1 MFPIDVQGQ
10 EFDQVIID
18 VSIEGDYYDKARNIY
33 TLLTRA
39 KEATLAKIDNSV
51 EIKNNLRGNSRTSS
65 ISLEIINKSIEDTI
79 KRLNELDLKESNT
92 VSKKE
97 ESEEEEEVEKV
108 EEEDELNKIPEN
120 IRAVPVTKKTAKEL
134 FREDSKEV
142 SQIINGQTDGSE
154 EAKEELTNKALSK
167 DNILAYSFFNNLG
180 ILSEGASQKNE
191 LEEYLEFTISNEDV
205 ISNKQIT

>member
-1 MFPIDVQGQ
+1 MP
-10 EFDQVIID
+10 
-18 VSIEGDYYDKARNIY
+18 
-33 TLLTRA
+33 
-39 KEATLAKIDNSV
+39 
-51 EIKNNLRGNSRTSS
+51 KNNLRGNSRTSS

-97 ESEEEEEVEKV
+97 ESEKEEEDEVEEE
-108 EEEDELNKIPEN
+108 EEEDELNKIPED
-120 IRAVPVTKKTAKEL
+120 IRAVPVKKKTAKEL

-191 LEEYLEFTISNEDV
+191 LEEYLEFTISNEDD
-205 ISNKQIT
+205 ISSKQIT